1 MANNVDMG
9 QINWTVKATAQ
20 EASEQVKKLSNNING
35 LSKVLKLVNFTAFI
49 AACKRIGQTIF
60 SAVNQ
65 TSQYIQKMN
74 QFKSIMGES
83 ANEAQKFIDKAERIL
98 GLDPEQM
105 MGSLSSFQTLTKGFG
120 IASDE
125 AYKMSKN
132 LTQLAADMSSF
143 TGESMDLAL
152 QRLRSGIS
160 RRNRAYEKMGYSF
173 RPSNITRNRLCFRY
187 K

>member
-9 QINWTVKATAQ
+9 QINWTVKATADQ
-20 EASEQVKKLSNNING
+20 ASDSVKKLSNNVSE

-49 AACKRIGQTIF
+49 ASCKRIGTTIYGL
-60 SAVNQ
+60 VNQ
-65 TSQYIQKMN
+65 ASQYIQKMN
-74 QFKSIMGES
+74 QFKIIMGDS
-83 ANEAQKFIDKAERIL
+83 AKEAQNFVDKAERIL

-152 QRLRSGIS
+152 QRIKSGIS
-160 RRNRAYEKMGYSF
+160 GKIICLVCKGLHTVTHLIAGTSKRIMA
-173 RPSNITRNRLCFRY
+173 
-187 K
+187 

>member
-160 RRNRAYEKMGYSF
+160 GKIICLVCKGLHTVTHLIAGTSKRIMA
-173 RPSNITRNRLCFRY
+173 
-187 K
+187 

>member
-1 MANNVDMG
+1 MANSAEMG
-9 QINWTVKATAQ
+9 QINWVVKATVDQAT
-20 EASEQVKKLSNNING
+20 ESVKKLSNNISG

-49 AACKRIGQTIF
+49 ASCKRIGTTIYGL
-60 SAVNQ
+60 VNQ
-65 TSQYIQKMN
+65 TSQYIQTMN
-74 QFKSIMGES
+74 RFKSIMGDS
-83 ANEAQKFIDKAERIL
+83 AKEAQGFIDKAERIL

-160 RRNRAYEKMGYSF
+160 GKIICLVCKGLYTVTHLIAGTSKRIMA
-173 RPSNITRNRLCFRY
+173 
-187 K
+187 